1 MGESGEEM
9 VCPGSPGGLSLAGHT
24 DGLAEEGESGA
35 MGYQQTLMYGRY
47 SKSLGDQIKEEA
59 KRQKV
64 VEKLRKKE
72 HKKRKQELRWV
83 LFLTNYN
90 CTLVFNVSGGKINQK
105 QVRDLRSSSWGAGL
119 LKFILSSSN
128 TDHMVTAICLKN
140 HINIF
145 IFRRSDNVA

>member
-1 MGESGEEM
+1 MSGEGVGRFSLPTPVMGESGEEV
-9 VCPGSPGGLSLAGHT
+9 VCPGSPGGLSLAGNT

-72 HKKRKQELRWV
+72 HKKRKQELR
-83 LFLTNYN
+83 
-90 CTLVFNVSGGKINQK
+90 
-105 QVRDLRSSSWGAGL
+105 
-119 LKFILSSSN
+119 
-128 TDHMVTAICLKN
+128 
-140 HINIF
+140 
-145 IFRRSDNVA
+145 

>member
-1 MGESGEEM
+1 MESRERGREGEREKGEEGEREQRCRGKGEMSGEGGGRFSLPTPVIMGESGEEM
-9 VCPGSPGGLSLAGHT
+9 VCPGSPGGLSLAGNT

-72 HKKRKQELRWV
+72 HKKRKQELR
-83 LFLTNYN
+83 
-90 CTLVFNVSGGKINQK
+90 
-105 QVRDLRSSSWGAGL
+105 
-119 LKFILSSSN
+119 
-128 TDHMVTAICLKN
+128 
-140 HINIF
+140 
-145 IFRRSDNVA
+145 

>member
-1 MGESGEEM
+1 MSGEGGGRFGPPMPVMGESGEEM

-72 HKKRKQELRWV
+72 HKKRKQELR
-83 LFLTNYN
+83 
-90 CTLVFNVSGGKINQK
+90 
-105 QVRDLRSSSWGAGL
+105 
-119 LKFILSSSN
+119 
-128 TDHMVTAICLKN
+128 
-140 HINIF
+140 
-145 IFRRSDNVA
+145 